1 MPDEISETIA
11 TYKLGGKTY
20 EIDHHGIT
28 FPETQWGL
36 FGVWTGGS
44 EVAEFSTCEL
54 LDHTELPDTDELI
67 RLARQAVALDEAA
80 DVVGL

>member
-1 MPDEISETIA
+1 MNDVNETIA

-28 FPETQWGL
+28 FPDTQWGL
-36 FGVWTGGS
+36 FGVWTGGR
-44 EVAEFSTCEL
+44 EVAEFATCDL
-54 LDHTELPDTDELI
+54 LDHTELPDTEELI

-80 DVVGL
+80 ELVGE